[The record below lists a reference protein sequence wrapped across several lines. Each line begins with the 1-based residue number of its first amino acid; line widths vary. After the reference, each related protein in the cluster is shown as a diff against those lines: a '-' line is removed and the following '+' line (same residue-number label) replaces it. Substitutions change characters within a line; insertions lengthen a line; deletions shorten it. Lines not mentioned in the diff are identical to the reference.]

1 MIIRDEITSE
11 YVGIKCNA
19 CEIVAPP
26 AETIQE
32 GHGLMN
38 MGWYCSG
45 GTHLC
50 PDHVSEGAPTTTGV
64 HKTRS

>member
-1 MIIRDEITSE
+1 MIVRDEITSE

-26 AETIQE
+26 AETIME
-32 GHGLMN
+32 GHGLIS

-50 PDHVSEGAPTTTGV
+50 PGHADQGAPTTTERY
-64 HKTRS
+64 KTRS